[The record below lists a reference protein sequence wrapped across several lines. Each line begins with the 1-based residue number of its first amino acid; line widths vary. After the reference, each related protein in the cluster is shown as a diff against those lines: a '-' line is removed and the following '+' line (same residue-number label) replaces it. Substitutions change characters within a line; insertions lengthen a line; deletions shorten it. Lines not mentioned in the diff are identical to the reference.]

1 MGDLRTTLKRRFRFL
16 YLIFAV
22 LFAVIAAQ
30 LVNLQVHNGE
40 QYETSAQDRATKT
53 ISLTGARGSIYD
65 ADGVVMAYDQV
76 CYNVTFYREPG
87 NNSSDARALYS
98 QAIWRAIEIV
108 EANGGRVI
116 DDFAVYL
123 DDQGQWALNFNT
135 ENEETF
141 AARETLWR
149 KNFYISD
156 AEKYPTEV
164 LFDTL
169 CSWYRVPETLSYEN
183 RHKVLSVWQEMQM
196 NAFLGNPIVVAENVS
211 FETVARISEQK
222 EALDGVAIAQDT
234 KRVYPLGETAAHV
247 IGYMG
252 KMQSEETI
260 RLYKAMGYA
269 SDDTIGI
276 TGVEC
281 TMEQELTAN
290 ASDRRGSQVVEV
302 DANGAATQVLSYTPA
317 SNGNNVILTID
328 LDFQRVVEQAL
339 ADNIEATNL
348 IQHAQYEENQ
358 EQYDL
363 LVEQRGGSP
372 IKYAQ
377 TGAAVVMDVRTG
389 NVLAMASGPS
399 FDLSC
404 FEGGISTED
413 YQALANDER
422 SPLFNKA
429 ISSRETPG
437 SVFKMVTALAGL
449 EEGVI
454 TPSEIINDEGRYK
467 KYDAEN
473 GPRCWTSVP
482 SQHTNQTVLEAIR
495 NSCNYFFYEVADR
508 LGIDRLSQWA
518 SKLGLTLKTDIELTS
533 ESTGVVGNQAVLYDP
548 AKPLAKQGSAA
559 RTVGA
564 NLRTLLVGVG
574 QELGRAYDDE
584 RIDRVV
590 ESLMQLVGQYSPQ
603 EQLDP
608 IREILLTDLGLTSAD
623 ISKRYLVNRVASYIN
638 DLRWTPTQ
646 TIMTGIGQA
655 ITQVTPIAV
664 ARYIS
669 AIANGGTV
677 YEAHI
682 VDRVVSDDGKTVMQ
696 TEPTVISELGDITDS
711 LKIIQNGMHGV
722 TSQEDHGT
730 AYKHFV
736 DYKYTDQ
743 IGAKT
748 GTAQVSRI
756 DLENHSWFVAYAPF
770 DDPQIAV
777 VVFIPNGYSGANSA
791 PAIKD
796 IIEYYLDKAQVQ
808 CDERIYQPGVLIP

>member
-1 MGDLRTTLKRRFRFL
+1 MSDLRMTLKRRFRL
-16 YLIFAV
+16 IYL
-22 LFAVIAAQ
+22 LFIILFVVIAMQ
-30 LVNLQVHNGE
+30 LGNLQIENGE
-40 QYETSAQDRATKT
+40 QYESSAQDRATKT
-53 ISLTGARGSIYD
+53 IALTGARGSIYD
-65 ADGVVMAYDQV
+65 VNGVVMAYDRV

-87 NNSSDARALYS
+87 NNSSAARKIYSDAIW
-98 QAIWRAIEIV
+98 QAICLIE
-108 EANGGRVI
+108 ENGGTVI

-123 DDQGQWALNFNT
+123 DENGAWALNFNT
-135 ENEETF
+135 ENEEVF
-141 AARETLWR
+141 AAREALWR
-149 KNFYISD
+149 RNFYITD
-156 AEKYPTEV
+156 MEKYPTQV

-169 CSWYRVPETLSYEN
+169 CQWYCVPEELDYES
-183 RHKVLSVWQEMQM
+183 RHKILSVWQEMQM
-196 NAFLGNPIVVAENVS
+196 HAFLGNPIVIAQNVS
-211 FETVARISEQK
+211 FETVAKLS
-222 EALDGVAIAQDT
+222 ALKADLSGIDIQQDT
-234 KRVYPLGETAAHV
+234 QRVYPLGETAAHI

-252 KMQSEETI
+252 KMQSEQTLA
-260 RLYKAMGYA
+260 LYKAMGYS

-276 TGVEC
+276 TGIES
-281 TMEQELTAN
+281 TMEQELSAN
-290 ASDRRGSQVVEV
+290 MSFRRGSQVVEV
-302 DANGAATQVLSYTPA
+302 DANGAATQVLSYQPA

-328 LDFQRVVEQAL
+328 LEFQRVVEKAL
-339 ADNIEATNL
+339 ADNIEATRV
-348 IQHAQYEENQ
+348 IQHAEYEANRE
-358 EQYDL
+358 EYDS
-363 LVEQRGGSP
+363 LVAQRGGSP

-377 TGAAVVMDVRTG
+377 TGAAVVMEVDTG
-389 NVLAMASGPS
+389 RVLALASAPS
-399 FDLSC
+399 YDLSL
-404 FEGGISTED
+404 FEGGISTEN
-413 YQALANDER
+413 YQMLIGDAR

-449 EEGVI
+449 EERVI
-454 TPSEIINDEGRYK
+454 TETEIINDEGRYD
-467 KYDAEN
+467 KYDAVN

-482 SQHTNQTVLEAIR
+482 TQHTNQTVLEAIR
-495 NSCNYFFYEVADR
+495 NSCNYYFYEVADR
-508 LGIDRLSQWA
+508 LGIDRLSLWSTQ
-518 SKLGLTLKTDIELTS
+518 LGLTLKTNIELTG
-533 ESTGVVGNQAVLYDP
+533 ESTGVVGSQSTLYDP
-548 AKPLAKQGSAA
+548 QKALTQQGSAA
-559 RTVGA
+559 KTVEN
-564 NLRTLLVGVG
+564 NLRALLVGVG
-574 QELGRAYDDE
+574 EELGRDYDAQ

-590 ESLMQLVGQYSPQ
+590 ESLMQLVGSYSQQ

-608 IREILLTDLGLTSAD
+608 IRDILLSELGLTSAD
-623 ISKRYLVNRVASYIN
+623 ISQRYLVNQVASYIN

-677 YEAHI
+677 YEANI
-682 VDRVVSDDGKTVMQ
+682 VDRVVSDDGRTVMQ
-696 TEPTVISELGDITDS
+696 SEPTVISELGDISDS

-777 VVFIPNGYSGANSA
+777 VVFIPNGYSGASSA

-796 IIEYYLDKAQVQ
+796 IIEYYLDKSQIQ
-808 CDERIYQPGVLIP
+808 SDESIYLPGVLIP